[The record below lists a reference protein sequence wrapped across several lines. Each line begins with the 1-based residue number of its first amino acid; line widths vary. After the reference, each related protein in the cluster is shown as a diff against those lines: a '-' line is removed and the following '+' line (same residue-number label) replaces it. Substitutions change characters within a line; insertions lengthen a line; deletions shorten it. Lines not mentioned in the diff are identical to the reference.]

1 MKTLITDYAF
11 NKTAKQ
17 VIFLGNQRPE
27 TIEQMLL
34 ITNVTTGEIIYNFAD
49 RLRGGVLDNNVLT
62 LTFDTSTMSNSD
74 NLQIF
79 IDSDD
84 YHNEM
89 LMLLSTLLKNSSY
102 SKDSAERMRIVMDNN
117 PMLYMYMRNSST
129 SMVGGTEGWYTT
141 GSWNTVDAR
150 DQLGAINN
158 TNIISRMERWTR

>member
-89 LMLLSTLLKNSSY
+89 LMLLSTLLKNTSY
-102 SKDSAERMRIVMDNN
+102 SRDAADRMRVIMDNN
-117 PMLYMYMRNSST
+117 PMLYTYMRNSST
-129 SMVGGTEGWYTT
+129 SLIGGTETFYSIS
-141 GSWNTVDAR
+141 SWNTVDAR
-150 DQLGAINN
+150 EQLMAIQNLALQN
-158 TNIISRMERWTR
+158 TMERWTR